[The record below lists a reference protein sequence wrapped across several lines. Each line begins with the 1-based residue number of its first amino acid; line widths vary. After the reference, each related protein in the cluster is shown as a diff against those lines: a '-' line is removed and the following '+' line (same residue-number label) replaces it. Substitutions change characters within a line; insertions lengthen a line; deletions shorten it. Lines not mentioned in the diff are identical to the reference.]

1 MNPQEIME
9 QIKKAQR
16 ELTILNNKLF
26 QYGQEKEYAEQKY
39 RIELSKKLLELRLNK
54 CTTAIINDIAR
65 GDKGISTLRLK
76 RGLADNKYTVC
87 REAINNKRLEIET
100 LRSLLKW
107 QGVEFGNS

>member
-39 RIELSKKLLELRLNK
+39 RIELSKKLSYM
-54 CTTAIINDIAR
+54 T
-65 GDKGISTLRLK
+65 KGQKEYGS
-76 RGLADNKYTVC
+76 N
-87 REAINNKRLEIET
+87 
-100 LRSLLKW
+100 
-107 QGVEFGNS
+107 